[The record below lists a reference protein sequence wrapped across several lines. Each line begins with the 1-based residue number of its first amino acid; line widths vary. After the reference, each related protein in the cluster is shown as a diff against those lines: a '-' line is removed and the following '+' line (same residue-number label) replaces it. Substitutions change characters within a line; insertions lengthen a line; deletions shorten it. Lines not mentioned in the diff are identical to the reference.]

1 LKYAKRKDA
10 NHNEIVDALKKHGVD
25 VLDLSDSGK
34 GVADICTNF
43 RNKSV
48 FIEIKTESGAKLK
61 KTQVRFL
68 AMWSGYCGIAQTK
81 EEAMALATDPVA
93 NGLTDP
99 QKDKLAGFY
108 MKMTADEVHLPTIVK
123 VIDAR

>member
-1 LKYAKRKDA
+1 MKYAKRKDA
-10 NHNEIVDALKKHGVD
+10 NHNSIVDALRKHGVD

-34 GVADICTNF
+34 GVADICTNY

-68 AMWSGYCGIAQTK
+68 SMWSGYCGIAQTID
-81 EEAMALATDPVA
+81 EAIALATDPVA

-99 QKDKLAGFY
+99 QKGKLAEFY
-108 MKMTADEVHLPTIVK
+108 MKMTADEIHLPTIAK
-123 VIDAR
+123 VLNA